1 MKKEFFWQNSLF
13 YNTFP
18 IILFY
23 NYSRLSAI
31 RIISLTKRV
40 TIIVRICLCI
50 PKKIAWK
57 IHIHAN
63 INESFFF
70 LFFLFPSLL
79 FSNLLSF
86 FFLFAPLFNSNFGKT
101 NTEKTQ
107 YVSSRKKALSWS
119 FFPSLYWIP
128 SLRQRNSLWNGN
140 KAQV

>member
-1 MKKEFFWQNSLF
+1 MWRLEKWFAELRAHFKSFCIYKTLTFIRRIFIFFGNEERIFWQNSLF

-70 LFFLFPSLL
+70 
-79 FSNLLSF
+79 SF
-86 FFLFAPLFNSNFGKT
+86 FFISLLTFLQLT
-101 NTEKTQ
+101 
-107 YVSSRKKALSWS
+107 
-119 FFPSLYWIP
+119 FFFLPFRS
-128 SLRQRNSLWNGN
+128 
-140 KAQV
+140 AF